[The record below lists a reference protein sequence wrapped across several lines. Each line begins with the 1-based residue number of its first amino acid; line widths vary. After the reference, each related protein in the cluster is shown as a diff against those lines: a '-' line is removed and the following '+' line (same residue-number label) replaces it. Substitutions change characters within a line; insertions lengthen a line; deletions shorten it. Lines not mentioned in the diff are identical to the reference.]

1 MVWGRVRRFL
11 RRCSVGVGAVTAGT
25 VGVAVSSG
33 IAVGGIAVS
42 SGVGVGNSMGV
53 GVATAGVPIIAGQFS
68 RVGFFAR
75 HWATPEII
83 ATATE
88 TIPTPIA
95 QRARR

>member
-33 IAVGGIAVS
+33 VA
-42 SGVGVGNSMGV
+42 VGNSMGV